1 MYIVSKQQLNY
12 YIMKKF
18 ILLIS
23 VALVTFSC
31 SNTQDMTLYKA
42 NLNVAK
48 KYIST
53 YESPTDFELF
63 KAMTDENIE
72 HQSPMYGAGKVGYEE
87 VLAQGEFYMNGF
99 ENVSFKADAW
109 LPGVNEETLLV
120 DGSVRVYGTWSG
132 NNVASE
138 KEFSVDTYHYFM
150 VENGKVI
157 VSGDYFD
164 ATGMVMAVQPDT
176 AEE

>member
-1 MYIVSKQQLNY
+1 
-12 YIMKKF
+12 MKKF

-23 VALVTFSC
+23 ISFVTFSC
-31 SNTQDMTLYKA
+31 SNTPDMTLYKA
-42 NLNVAK
+42 NLEVAK

-63 KAMTDENIE
+63 KSMTAENIE
-72 HQSPMYGAGKVGYEE
+72 HQSPMYGVGKVGYDQ

-132 NNVASE
+132 NNIASG
-138 KEFSVDTYHYFM
+138 KEFSINTYHYFM
-150 VENGKVI
+150 VDNGKVI
-157 VSGDYFD
+157 ASGDYFD
-164 ATGMVMAVQPDT
+164 ATGMVMAVQED
-176 AEE
+176 ANEESSEE